1 MFIFFSTNYNLISF
15 KFYSYFLVV
24 VIEVLRVAFGLPYP
38 LNIFFKKRCNFDK
51 IDVNLILCN
60 FELWG

>member
-38 LNIFFKKRCNFDK
+38 LNIFFKK
-51 IDVNLILCN
+51 DVISIK
-60 FELWG
+60 